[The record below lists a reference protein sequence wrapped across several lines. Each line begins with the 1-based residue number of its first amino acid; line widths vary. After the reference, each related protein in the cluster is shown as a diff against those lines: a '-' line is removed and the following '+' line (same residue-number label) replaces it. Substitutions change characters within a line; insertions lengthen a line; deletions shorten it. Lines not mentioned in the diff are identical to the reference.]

1 MSILDDKVCR
11 NCKHNIATK
20 DRWGNE
26 YNHCDVNGL
35 HIGYGDIVSH
45 WCEHWSEDKTKE
57 E

>member
-1 MSILDDKVCR
+1 MGILDNKVCR
-11 NCKHNIATK
+11 NCKHNAETK

-26 YNHCDVNGL
+26 YNHCDINGL